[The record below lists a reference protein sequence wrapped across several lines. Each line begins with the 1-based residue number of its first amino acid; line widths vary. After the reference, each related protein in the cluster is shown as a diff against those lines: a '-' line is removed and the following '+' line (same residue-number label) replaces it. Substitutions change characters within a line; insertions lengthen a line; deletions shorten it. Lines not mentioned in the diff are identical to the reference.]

1 MESPKISEAIAALPP
16 ELPFFSLE
24 FFPPKTSTGL
34 NNLYP
39 RLQRLRTLNP
49 LFICITF
56 SAGGSTAQR
65 TLDLADVCQNQLG
78 FRTCVHL
85 TCTNFL
91 RGGRTVV
98 DDVLKKCKELG
109 IRNILALRGD
119 EPREGEYGILDHQNG
134 NSDSQNAN
142 AGNGPESEEK
152 FAHATDLIR
161 YIRRK
166 HGSYFC
172 IGAAAYPE
180 GHPVSSAAHAGGYFQ
195 DPEHDLPHLIEKVR
209 AGADFLLTQLFYDV
223 EKYLEFEGLLRG
235 HEDGVLGRIPV
246 IPGLMPVQGWGS
258 FTRTCKLARVGV
270 PQSMN
275 ERLVPWKADDEKV
288 KSVGVDMISEII
300 ERIQKET
307 RNAKGSR
314 EVARGYHLYSLNLE
328 KAVAQIL
335 ERTKLVSMLGAA
347 QRHNESAVVVVDG
360 EALRPVKSSNKARRK
375 SSVHN
380 HVLVRNL
387 SPSGVNAEY
396 QVLESSAGQPRQ
408 REQSADDA
416 LATAEGEGSLGRT
429 ATWDDFPNGRWGDS
443 RSPAY
448 APTNN
453 YNLHPNLSRGPA
465 LRLWK
470 EPRTAQDITD
480 IFRRYLLGTLGA
492 VPWSEEDSAVSEV
505 SSGTVGSST
514 DPSSGLRPETAMI
527 KDELLSVNA
536 KGWWTIASQ
545 PAVNAARSGDE
556 VVGWGPRKGGF
567 VWQKPFVEL
576 FLPGQ
581 DWNKLK
587 IRLDDCKDQAT
598 YFAGNAAGDF
608 EATDEH
614 AVNPVTWGAFKGKE

>member
-1 MESPKISEAIAALPP
+1 MDSPKISTAITALPP

-34 NNLYP
+34 SNLYP

-98 DDVLKKCKELG
+98 DDVLEKCKELG
-109 IRNILALRGD
+109 VRNILALRGD
-119 EPREGEYGILDHQNG
+119 EPREGDYGILDHQNG
-134 NSDSQNAN
+134 TSDSRN
-142 AGNGPESEEK
+142 GNSTNGGGPEEK

-166 HGSYFC
+166 HGDYFC

-195 DPEHDLPHLIEKVR
+195 DPKHDLPHLVEKVQ
-209 AGADFLLTQLFYDV
+209 AGADFLLTQLFYDAD
-223 EKYLEFEGLLRG
+223 KYLAFEKLLRG
-235 HEDGVLGRIPV
+235 HESGVFDKIPV

-270 PQSMN
+270 PAGVN

-288 KSVGVDMISEII
+288 KSLGVDIISEIV

-307 RNAKGSR
+307 RDTETSR
-314 EVARGYHLYSLNLE
+314 NMARGYHFYSLNLE

-335 ERTKLVSMLGAA
+335 QRTSLVSNSGAV
-347 QRHNESAVVVVDG
+347 QSRDESASAVVDG
-360 EALRPVKSSNKARRK
+360 ESLKPATNPKKSRRT

-380 HVLVRNL
+380 HVLVRKL
-387 SPSGVNAEY
+387 SPSDVNAEY
-396 QVLESSAGQPRQ
+396 QVLETSAGQPRQ
-408 REQSADDA
+408 NDQSADDA

-470 EPRTAQDITD
+470 EPKTAQDITD

-492 VPWSEEDSAVSEV
+492 VPWSEEDSAISEV
-505 SSGTVGSST
+505 SSDTLGGCS

-527 KDELLSVNA
+527 KDELLGINA

-545 PAVNAARSGDE
+545 PAVNAAKSGDE
-556 VVGWGPRKGGF
+556 FVGWGPRKGGF

-576 FLPGQ
+576 FLPDQ
-581 DWNKLK
+581 DWKKLK
-587 IRLDDCKDQAT
+587 SKLDGCWDQAT